1 VPELD
6 SIERE
11 ERYKSRVTRTLLL
24 TTLLVV
30 LFFGGGYW
38 LTARRQK
45 ETAAARAVAET
56 ARIEGERLAL
66 IRQFSADSAAA
77 AARVTAFNEKY
88 AATDMDGGPIVLVKL
103 QHGANVPRTLERV
116 WAEYV
121 RVVAPAIDSLETR
134 EWFRAYYVDAMNR
147 TWYNSAGTLSWEGE
161 TQPTAIL
168 LPDTKQK
175 GKELQFETP
184 SFAQIVRGQ
193 EAAGIR
199 AIEALPAEGD
209 SLAASQPVKVAVVL
223 LNGGADKAKVVEI
236 IREITGLG
244 ETEAVALVDGAP
256 KTIKQDVNQAV
267 AAEIKRRI
275 EEAGGSIELQ

>member
-45 ETAAARAVAET
+45 ETAAARALAET

-66 IRQFSADSAAA
+66 MRQYSADSTAA
-77 AARVTAFNEKY
+77 AARVTAFSEKY

-103 QHGANVPRTLERV
+103 QRGANVPRTLERV

-121 RVVAPAIDSLETR
+121 RVVAPDIDSLETR

-184 SFAQIVRGQ
+184 SFAQIARGQ

-199 AIEALPAEGD
+199 AIEALPAD

>member
-1 VPELD
+1 MPELD

-38 LTARRQK
+38 LMARRQK
-45 ETAAARAVAET
+45 ETAAARAAAET
-56 ARIEGERLAL
+56 ARIEAERLAL
-66 IRQFSADSAAA
+66 IRQFSADSTAA

-88 AATDMDGGPIVLVKL
+88 AATDMDGGPIVVVQL
-103 QHGANVPRTLERV
+103 QPGASVPRTLERV

-121 RVVAPAIDSLETR
+121 RVVDPAIDSLETR

-175 GKELQFETP
+175 GKELEFEKP

-199 AIEALPAEGD
+199 AIEALAEGD
-209 SLAASQPVKVAVVL
+209 SLAASQPVRVDVVL
-223 LNGGADKAKVVEI
+223 LNGGADKAKVTEI

-244 ETEAVALVDGAP
+244 ETEALALVDGAP

-275 EEAGGSIELQ
+275 EDAGGSIELQ

>member
-1 VPELD
+1 MPELD

-38 LTARRQK
+38 RMARRQK
-45 ETAAARAVAET
+45 ETAAARAAAET
-56 ARIEGERLAL
+56 ARIEAERLAL
-66 IRQFSADSAAA
+66 IRQFSADSTAA

-88 AATDMDGGPIVLVKL
+88 AATDMDGGPIVVVQL
-103 QHGANVPRTLERV
+103 QPGASVPRTLERV

-121 RVVAPAIDSLETR
+121 RVVDPAIDSLETR

-147 TWYNSAGTLSWEGE
+147 TWYNSAGTLSWEGD

-175 GKELQFETP
+175 GKELEFEKP

-199 AIEALPAEGD
+199 AIEALAEGD
-209 SLAASQPVKVAVVL
+209 SLAASQPVRVDVVL
-223 LNGGADKAKVVEI
+223 LNGGADKAKVTEI

-244 ETEAVALVDGAP
+244 ETEALALVDGAP

-275 EEAGGSIELQ
+275 EDAGGSIELQ

>member
-1 VPELD
+1 MPELD

-38 LTARRQK
+38 LMARRQK
-45 ETAAARAVAET
+45 QAVAARAVAET
-56 ARIEGERLAL
+56 ARIEAERLAQE
-66 IRQFSADSAAA
+66 RQFSADTSAV
-77 AARVTAFNEKY
+77 AARVKAFTEKH
-88 AATDMDGGPIVLVKL
+88 AATDMDGGPIVLVQL
-103 QHGANVPRTLERV
+103 PRGASVTRTLERV
-116 WAEYV
+116 WEEYA
-121 RVVAPAIDSLETR
+121 RVVDPGIDSAKTR

-147 TWYNSAGTLSWEGE
+147 TWYNAAGTLSWEGE
-161 TQPTAIL
+161 TPPTAIL

-175 GKELQFETP
+175 GKDLEFEKP

-223 LNGGADKAKVVEI
+223 LNGGPDKAKVVEI

-244 ETEAVALVDGAP
+244 ETEALALVDGAP
-256 KTIKQDVNQAV
+256 KTLKSDVNQAV